1 MSTPEAFYRRP
12 IDLNRFSNSVSKKI
26 ITAYNEIILDITTQ
40 LATLDEVTSPY
51 TVARLRSLLAQLQ
64 DSLGTWSI
72 NSATVTAQELQG
84 LAQLQTEFVQDQLRR
99 VLPAGY
105 PTPVRTVAISPSF
118 AQSVVTTDPTKI
130 NVFALPGELEA
141 VVRKGG
147 TQPVFSLTDA
157 DGAVITLPNGETVQ
171 KAFRGIATKQSELF
185 TKTVRNGLLT
195 GETTQ
200 QIAKRLTGRLHF
212 GNALKGSVQQIADRG
227 GAATK
232 MADKQV
238 MTIVRTSINQ
248 VANEAS
254 QRVYEANRDLTDKY
268 QYVATLDSRTS
279 LICAR
284 LDGQEFEYGK
294 GPTPPQHFNCRSTT
308 VPIVD
313 FSEFGFDDPPEGK
326 RAAKWGEAQKGRQV
340 PAGMTYADWLKKQP
354 KSVQAEVLGKWKSQY
369 FRDLSEKEGASSAL
383 RKIVRKDGSELT
395 LNQLQ
400 DRYPNLPASKDA

>member
-26 ITAYNEIILDITTQ
+26 ITSYNEIILDVTTQ
-40 LATLDEVTSPY
+40 LATLDEINSPY
-51 TVARLRSLLAQLQ
+51 TAARLRLLLAELQ

-99 VLPAGY
+99 SLPAGFAK
-105 PTPVRTVAISPSF
+105 TLRNVSVSSDF

-130 NVFALPGELEA
+130 NVFALPGEIEA
-141 VVRKGG
+141 AVRKGA
-147 TQPVFSLTDA
+147 TQPVFSLTA
-157 DGAVITLPNGETVQ
+157 SDGAVITLPNGETVE
-171 KAFRGIATKQSELF
+171 KAFRGLASKQADLF

-200 QIAKRLTGRLHF
+200 KIAKRLSGRLHF

-227 GAATK
+227 GISTK
-232 MADKQV
+232 MADNQII
-238 MTIVRTSINQ
+238 TIVRTSINQ

-254 QRVYEANRDLTDKY
+254 QKVYEANQDVTRKY
-268 QYVATLDSRTS
+268 EYVATLDSRTS

-284 LDGQEFEYGK
+284 LDGQKFEYGK

-308 VPIVD
+308 VPIID
-313 FSEFGFDDPPEGK
+313 YKKLNITPPSKTKTTTRPSESGRVP
-326 RAAKWGEAQKGRQV
+326 QKV
-340 PAGMTYADWLKKQP
+340 SYADWLAKQP
-354 KSVQAEVLGKWKSQY
+354 RSVQSEVLGKWKSQY
-369 FRDLSEKEGASSAL
+369 FVKLSKKEGPQSAL
-383 RKIVRKDGSELT
+383 RKIVRKDGTELT
-395 LNQLQ
+395 LDQLAK
-400 DRYPNLPASKDA
+400 RYPSLSPSKDA

>member
-26 ITAYNEIILDITTQ
+26 ITAYNEIILYITTQ

-51 TVARLRSLLAQLQ
+51 TAARLRSLLAQLQ

-326 RAAKWGEAQKGRQV
+326 RAAKWGEDQKGRQV

-369 FRDLSEKEGASSAL
+369 FRDLSKKEGASSAL

-400 DRYPNLPASKDA
+400 DRYPSLPASKDA

>member
-12 IDLNRFSNSVSKKI
+12 IDLNRFSNSVSRQI
-26 ITAYNEIILDITTQ
+26 ITAYNEIILDITAE
-40 LATLDEVTSPY
+40 LAVLDEVTSPY

-105 PTPVRTVAISPSF
+105 PTPVRTAAISPSF

-326 RAAKWGEAQKGRQV
+326 RAAKWGEDQKGRQV

-369 FRDLSEKEGASSAL
+369 FRDLSKKEGASSAL

-400 DRYPNLPASKDA
+400 DRYPSLPASKDA

>member
-51 TVARLRSLLAQLQ
+51 TAARLRSLLAQLQ

-326 RAAKWGEAQKGRQV
+326 RAAKWGEDQKGRQV

-369 FRDLSEKEGASSAL
+369 FRDLSKKEGASSAL

-400 DRYPNLPASKDA
+400 DRYPSLPASKDA

>member
-51 TVARLRSLLAQLQ
+51 TAARLRSLLAQLQ

-212 GNALKGSVQQIADRG
+212 GNALKGSIQQIADRG

-326 RAAKWGEAQKGRQV
+326 RAAKWGEDQKGRQV

-369 FRDLSEKEGASSAL
+369 FRDLSKKEGASSAL

-400 DRYPNLPASKDA
+400 DRYPSLPASKDA

>member
-51 TVARLRSLLAQLQ
+51 TAARLRSLLGQLQ

-326 RAAKWGEAQKGRQV
+326 RAAKWGEDQKGRQV

-369 FRDLSEKEGASSAL
+369 FRDLSKKEGASSAL

-400 DRYPNLPASKDA
+400 DRYPSLPASKDA